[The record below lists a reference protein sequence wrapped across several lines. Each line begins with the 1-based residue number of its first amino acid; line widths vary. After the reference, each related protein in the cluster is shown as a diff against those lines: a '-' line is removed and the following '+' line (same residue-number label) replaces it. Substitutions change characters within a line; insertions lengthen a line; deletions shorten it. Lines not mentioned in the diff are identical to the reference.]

1 MTTVDQVDSLFGRGP
16 FPHFQRSLGLFR
28 PVGTNIVPRAFTTV
42 LLGWFPL
49 LLLVFVGSTP
59 RWNAVWSFLT
69 DFGTHARSLIA
80 AALFIFC
87 EPACLKKLATIVNHF
102 VKAGVIDKDDKPAFD
117 ALVASNRSL
126 INATL
131 AEVVAVV
138 AAYTIALIL
147 VRHLPSLG
155 MRPWYLTAEGST
167 TVSVA
172 GWWYSF
178 VSLPLLMILN
188 FVWLWRIVLWGRFL
202 IRVAAMKLR
211 LIAAHPDR
219 ASGLKFLNSS
229 LVAFMPLAFTLG
241 VVVAGASANQLL
253 YNNVTGE
260 TVQMLAGGLI
270 AVVLILFV
278 GPLLVFV
285 FKLHAKKVEGIYSY
299 GELADDVGRQ
309 FEEKWLTN
317 NPETRSGAL
326 EAPDFSATTD
336 LYQVV
341 SNVHDMKLVPFELR
355 AVVSLIAAALLPFI
369 PVVLMMMPIK
379 LIVTEL
385 ARLLV

>member
-28 PVGTNIVPRAFTTV
+28 PVGTNIFARAFTCILV
-42 LLGWFPL
+42 GWFPL
-49 LLLVFVGSTP
+49 LLLVFFGSTP
-59 RWNAVWSFLT
+59 RWGALWTFLT

-80 AALFIFC
+80 APLFIFC

-102 VKAGVIDKDDKPAFD
+102 IKAGVIEGDDKPSFD

-126 INATL
+126 INGTI

-138 AAYTIALIL
+138 AAYSIVMLL
-147 VRHLPSLG
+147 VPYLPALG
-155 MRPWYLTAEGST
+155 MRPWFMTSENST
-167 TVSVA
+167 TMSVA
-172 GWWYSF
+172 GWWYCI
-178 VSLPLLMILN
+178 VSLPLLLILT
-188 FVWLWRIVLWGRFL
+188 FVWLWRIVIWGRFL

-229 LVAFMPLAFTLG
+229 LVAFMPLAFTFG
-241 VVVAGASANQLL
+241 VITAGASANQLL
-253 YNNVTGE
+253 YNQATIE
-260 TVQMLAGGLI
+260 TVQMLAASLI
-270 AVVLILFV
+270 AVILILFV

-285 FKLHAKKVEGIYSY
+285 LKLHAKKVEGIYSY
-299 GELADDVGRQ
+299 GALADDVGRQ

-317 NPETRSGAL
+317 YEEFRKGAL

-341 SNVHDMKLVPFELR
+341 ANVHDMKLVPFELR
-355 AVVSLIAAALLPFI
+355 AVVSLVIAALLPFV
-369 PVVLMMMPIK
+369 PVMLLMMPIK
-379 LIVTEL
+379 SIVIEL

>member
-1 MTTVDQVDSLFGRGP
+1 MTTVDQVDSTFGRGP

-28 PVGTNIVPRAFTTV
+28 PVGTNIFARAFTCV
-42 LLGWFPL
+42 LVGWFPL
-49 LLLVFVGSTP
+49 LLLVFVGSRP
-59 RWNAVWSFLT
+59 RWSAVWSFLT

-80 AALFIFC
+80 APLFIFC
-87 EPACLKKLATIVNHF
+87 EPPCLKKLATIVHHF
-102 VKAGVIDKDDKPAFD
+102 VKAGVIEGDEKPSFD
-117 ALVASNRSL
+117 ALVTSNRSL
-126 INATL
+126 INGTL
-131 AEVVAVV
+131 AEVVAIIV
-138 AAYTIALIL
+138 AYGIAIL
-147 VRHLPSLG
+147 LVQRLPALG
-155 MRPWYLTAEGST
+155 MRPWFLTSQSST
-167 TVSVA
+167 TMSLA

-178 VSLPLLMILN
+178 VSLPLLLILN

-202 IRVAAMKLR
+202 IRVATMKLR

-229 LVAFMPLAFTLG
+229 LVAFLPLAFTFG
-241 VVVAGASANQLL
+241 VIAAGASANQLL
-253 YNNVTGE
+253 YNNATTD
-260 TVQMLAGGLI
+260 TVQMLATGLT
-270 AVVLILFV
+270 AAVLILFV

-309 FEEKWLTN
+309 FEKKWLTN
-317 NPETRSGAL
+317 DPETRRGAL
-326 EAPDFSATTD
+326 EASDFSATTD

-341 SNVHDMKLVPFELR
+341 ANVHDMKLFPFELR
-355 AVVSLIAAALLPFI
+355 AVASLVVAALLPFI

-379 LIVTEL
+379 AIVTEL

>member
-28 PVGTNIVPRAFTTV
+28 PVGTNIGPRVFTSI

-49 LLLVFVGSTP
+49 LLLVFVTSAPGWS
-59 RWNAVWSFLT
+59 ALWSFLT

-80 AALFIFC
+80 APLFIFC
-87 EPACLKKLATIVNHF
+87 EPRCLKKLAAIVQHF
-102 VKAGVIDKDDKPAFD
+102 VRAGVIQKEELPRFE

-126 INATL
+126 INTTF
-131 AEVVAVV
+131 AEIVAIV
-138 AAYTIALIL
+138 AAYAIAIALA
-147 VRHLPSLG
+147 RHLPALG
-155 MRPWYLTAEGST
+155 MRPWFRTGENTMSL
-167 TVSVA
+167 A

-178 VSLPLLMILN
+178 VSLPLLLILL
-188 FVWLWRIVLWGRFL
+188 FGWLWRVVLWGRFL
-202 IRVAAMKLR
+202 IRIAAMKLH

-229 LVAFMPLAFTLG
+229 LVAFMPLAFTFG
-241 VVVAGASANQLL
+241 VITAGAAANQLH
-253 YNNVTGE
+253 YNNATVE
-260 TVQMLAGGLI
+260 TVQTLAIGLI
-270 AVVLILFV
+270 VVVLLVFV
-278 GPLLVFV
+278 GPLLIFV

-299 GELADDVGRQ
+299 GALADDVGRQ

-317 NPETRSGAL
+317 YHEFRSGAL

-341 SNVHDMKLVPFELR
+341 ANVHDMKLFPFELR
-355 AVVSLIAAALLPFI
+355 AVVSLVVAALLPFI

>member
-1 MTTVDQVDSLFGRGP
+1 MTTVDQVESLFGPGP

-28 PVGTNIVPRAFTTV
+28 PIGMNIVPRAFTCV
-42 LLGWFPL
+42 LIGWLPL
-49 LLLVFVGSTP
+49 LLLVFATSTP
-59 RWNAVWSFLT
+59 RWSAVWSFLT

-80 AALFIFC
+80 TPLFIFC

-102 VKAGVIDKDDKPAFD
+102 VKAGVIERDQKPAFD
-117 ALVASNRSL
+117 ALVASNRAL
-126 INATL
+126 INGTF
-131 AEVVAVV
+131 AEIVAIGS
-138 AAYTIALIL
+138 AYVIAFTL
-147 VRHLPSLG
+147 VRYLPALG
-155 MRPWYLTAEGST
+155 MRPWYLTAEDST
-167 TVSVA
+167 TMSVA

-178 VSLPLLMILN
+178 VSLPLLLIL
-188 FVWLWRIVLWGRFL
+188 FFGWLWRIVLWGRFL
-202 IRVAAMKLR
+202 VRVSAMKLR

-229 LVAFMPLAFTLG
+229 LVAFLPLAFTFG
-241 VVVAGASANQLL
+241 VITAGACVNQLL
-253 YNNVTGE
+253 YNNATSE
-260 TVQMLAGGLI
+260 TVQMLAASLTT
-270 AVVLILFV
+270 VVLIFFV

-285 FKLHAKKVEGIYSY
+285 LKLHAKKVEGIYSY
-299 GELADDVGRQ
+299 GALADDVGRQ

-317 NPETRSGAL
+317 YQEFRSGAL

-341 SNVHDMKLVPFELR
+341 ANVHDMKLVPFELR
-355 AVVSLIAAALLPFI
+355 AVVSLVVTALLPFI
-369 PVVLMMMPIK
+369 PVVLIMMPIK